1 VSKTIQK
8 LVIDEH
14 VIVDDIKEIL
24 KQTKQ
29 FYEKFYKK
37 QDCLKKVNIS
47 TEILYNDIPKLTVN
61 QKQSLEGEISL
72 PEMTSA
78 IKRMKNNKSP

>member
-14 VIVDDIKEIL
+14 AIVDDLKEIL
-24 KQTKQ
+24 KQ
-29 FYEKFYKK
+29 FDEKFSKK
-37 QDCLKKVNIS
+37 QDCLEKVNLS

-72 PEMTSA
+72 PE
-78 IKRMKNNKSP
+78 